1 MDNTTAFKIIA
12 EKCKAAGVPFRVAG
26 PDDPIYSEGP
36 SIQFMN
42 QSGKP
47 TEPIV
52 RKRATGKAVYK
63 PDLPKR

>member
-1 MDNTTAFKIIA
+1 MDNTEAFKIMA
-12 EKCKAAGVPFRVAG
+12 KLAKEAGVPFRVAG

-52 RKRATGKAVYK
+52 RKKATGTAVYK

>member
-1 MDNTTAFKIIA
+1 MDNTEAFKIMA
-12 EKCKAAGVPFRVAG
+12 KLAKEAGVPFRVAG

-52 RKRATGKAVYK
+52 RKKATGKAVYK
-63 PDLPKR
+63 PDLPQI

>member
-1 MDNTTAFKIIA
+1 MDNTTAFKIMA
-12 EKCKAAGVPFRVAG
+12 KLAKEAGVPFRVAG

-42 QSGKP
+42 QSGPP
-47 TEPIV
+47 TKHSE
-52 RKRATGKAVYK
+52 RKRVTGNAVYK